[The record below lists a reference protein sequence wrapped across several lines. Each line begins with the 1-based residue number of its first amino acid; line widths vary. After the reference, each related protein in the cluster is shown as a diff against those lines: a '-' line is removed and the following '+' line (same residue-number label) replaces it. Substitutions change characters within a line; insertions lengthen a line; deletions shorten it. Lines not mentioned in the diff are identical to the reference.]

1 MATKVKKHKLPRVKL
16 HPATLK
22 HAKKGHPWVTE
33 DSYTKEFPRKQNLL
47 IGKNPKGD
55 EKLFLLHDPTHKK
68 VKARIWEIGTELPE
82 SPNGFLRSFNHRLE
96 ESFLKRVSA
105 REKYQRDNFYLCFA
119 EADGIPGL
127 MIQKFGNVAL
137 IQIYS
142 DFWFFFKNDIRRIV
156 KAHCASHFP
165 EIDKFIFQQRKT
177 SDTVNF
183 ENLEKKL
190 TEITI
195 QEFGINYH
203 LRFDYRY
210 DIGIYSDMSAIRK
223 KLTNEFRNAKSV
235 LNLYSYTGAFSLFAL
250 SKGATDVHSVDLS
263 KDYITWLEKNI
274 ELNPQLNSSHHE
286 SKITSVEKALKSYA
300 DEGKKF
306 DLIICDPPSFS
317 SDGRKSQS
325 ALKSYDKLIPMIE
338 SCLSDEGKAVVFLN
352 THHILRKKFNERI
365 EQLASKSGMR
375 VAKALRMEEDCVTLS
390 GFPEGDY
397 LKGLLLSRK

>member
-1 MATKVKKHKLPRVKL
+1 MASKKKYKLPRVKL

-33 DSYTKEFPRKQNLL
+33 DSFTKEFPRKQNLL

-55 EKLFLLHDPTHKK
+55 EKLFLLHDPAHKK

-82 SPNGFLRSFNHRLE
+82 SPNGFIRSFGIRLE
-96 ESFLKRVSA
+96 ESFLRRKSVE
-105 REKYQRDNFYLCFA
+105 EKLQRDNFYLCFA

-142 DFWFFFKNDIRRIV
+142 EFWFFFKNDIRRLV
-156 KAHCASHFP
+156 KAHCGKHFP
-165 EIDKFIFQQRKT
+165 EVDKFIFQQRKT
-177 SDTVNF
+177 SDSVNF
-183 ENLEKKL
+183 ENIEKKL

-195 QEFGINYH
+195 QEFGVNYH

-210 DIGIYSDMSAIRK
+210 DIGIYSDMSSIRK

-250 SKGATDVHSVDLS
+250 SKGAQEVHSVDLS
-263 KDYITWLEKNI
+263 NDYISWLEKNLD
-274 ELNPQLNSSHHE
+274 LNPELDASKHE
-286 SKITSVEKALKSYA
+286 SKIMSVEKALKQYKA
-300 DEGKKF
+300 EGKKF

-325 ALKSYDKLIPMIE
+325 ALKSYDNLIPLME
-338 SCLSDEGKAVVFLN
+338 ECLSDNGKIVTFLN
-352 THHILRKKFNERI
+352 THHIPRKKFNERI
-365 EQLASKSGMR
+365 EQLAHKSSLK
-375 VAKALRMEEDCVTLS
+375 VCKALRMEEDCITLS

-397 LKGLLLSRK
+397 LKGMLLERK